1 MYSDQFD
8 PEKAV
13 AYLHAQGMPGKEIA
27 RRLFPS
33 LKDPSAR
40 VSVLLS
46 KARGRFLRETFDESC
61 VTRDELDAMRMH
73 SSRDPY
79 AELQRRLSERS
90 GGYLKDLRVFYSAPS
105 AAKKNTWGA
114 HIARFADNC
123 AWYTRGQLDHART
136 GIAVSWGATI
146 FEVLEALKRH
156 QLPRGGDA
164 RRSFRPVVVIPTVG
178 DPLGAS
184 RDVGGI
190 SSTKLAQELSSLL
203 TGSSNGVPSLEG
215 IRPVLPR
222 SFSEEKRK
230 TIWEYIELTKG
241 YGEVFGSR
249 DKEGASAGKLATVDA
264 ILTGAGAFQSWMKW
278 GSEVMVDAGVPVTEL
293 KGFCVGDIGGYL
305 LPLERI
311 DRDSA
316 AKARYDELTSLWTG
330 ISLQHFKA
338 VADRA
343 ANGTA
348 PGVLLCA
355 IGANKARVVHDL
367 VVRFRAVNRLVVD
380 QHLVKALEVL

>member
-1 MYSDQFD
+1 MYSEQFD

-27 RRLFPS
+27 RRLFPN
-33 LKDPSAR
+33 LKDPNAR

-46 KARGRFLRETFDESC
+46 KARGRFLREIFDESC
-61 VTRDELDAMRMH
+61 VSRDELDAMRMH
-73 SSRDPY
+73 ACRDPY
-79 AELQRRLSERS
+79 VGLQQRLSEKS

-105 AAKKNTWGA
+105 AANKNTWGA

-123 AWYTRGQLDHART
+123 AWYVRGQLDHSRT
-136 GIAVSWGATI
+136 GIAVSWGRTNY
-146 FEVLEALKRH
+146 EVIQALKRH
-156 QLPRGGDA
+156 QPTRGGDA
-164 RRSFRPVVVIPTVG
+164 RKSLRSLLVIPTVG

-184 RDVGGI
+184 LDADGI
-190 SSTKLAQELSSLL
+190 SSTKLARELSTYL
-203 TGSSNGVPSLEG
+203 TGSSDGVPSLEG

-222 SFSEEKRK
+222 SFSDEKRN
-230 TIWEYIELTKG
+230 IIREYIEYTKG
-241 YGEVFGSR
+241 YREVFGAR
-249 DKEGASAGKLATVDA
+249 DGNGGSAGKLAAVDT

-278 GSEVMVDAGVPVTEL
+278 GSEVMVDAGVPVSEL

-305 LPLERI
+305 LPLEKV
-311 DRDSA
+311 DTDPA
-316 AKARYDELTSLWTG
+316 AKARYDELTNLWTG
-330 ISLQHFKA
+330 ITLQHFKA
-338 VADRA
+338 VAERA

-348 PGVLLCA
+348 PGPVLCA
-355 IGANKARVVHDL
+355 IGANKAKVVHDL